1 MKKAEKIFAV
11 ENLAE
16 EIKSAASLV
25 LVDYTGLSVKG
36 QQELKKRLKSV
47 GAKMT
52 VVKNTLFRIAA
63 QKAKIDPQITS
74 DTVLTGPVALI
85 ITESDPIA
93 PLQVVYKFAKEFE
106 IPSLK
111 VGLVEGLLQDKVQL
125 EKLAQLPSKDV
136 ILSQVLGQLGS
147 PLYSIAGVLN
157 ANMQKLVFILSQKAK
172 ALSA

>member
-16 EIKSAASLV
+16 EIKIAVSLV

-36 QQELKKRLKSV
+36 QQELKKRLDNV

-74 DTVLTGPVALI
+74 DTVLTGPIALI
-85 ITESDPIA
+85 ITEGDPIA

-111 VGLVEGLLQDKVQL
+111 VGLVEGSFQDRFQL

-147 PLYSIAGVLN
+147 PLYSIIGVLN
-157 ANMQKLVFILSQKAK
+157 TNMQKLISILSQKAK
-172 ALSA
+172 VLSA